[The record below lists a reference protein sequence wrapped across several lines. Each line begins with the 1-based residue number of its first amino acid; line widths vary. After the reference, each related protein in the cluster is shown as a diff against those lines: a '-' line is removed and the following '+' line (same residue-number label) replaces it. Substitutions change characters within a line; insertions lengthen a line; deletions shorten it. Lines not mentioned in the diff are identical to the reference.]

1 MMLIAKAAT
10 IATGVLAFSS
20 IRNVAETIYLIN
32 KGVSNV
38 PAAAAAAA
46 TSITTLD
53 KSNAILQQYIDPSNS
68 EMQVPS
74 SKNTEDIIEDLRQ
87 MKRQELLKLFM
98 LCEAPKETEIL
109 QGSWDGILLNN
120 NQILVSI
127 VGDLLSTDELFFF

>member
-38 PAAAAAAA
+38 PAAAAAA